1 MKKHLNLI
9 FSLLILTALLIL
21 PYFVFAQTAPSS
33 EISPMAARLNTV
45 AGGGGYSTG
54 ENAGLFT
61 IIGTIISAV
70 LGLLGVIFVIL
81 IVYAGFEWMTAA
93 GNETK
98 IEKATAT
105 IKHTVIG
112 LIITLSSWAIW
123 EFIFWNFI
131 MK

>member
-1 MKKHLNLI
+1 
-9 FSLLILTALLIL
+9 
-21 PYFVFAQTAPSS
+21 
-33 EISPMAARLNTV
+33 MAEKLKTV

-54 ENAGLFT
+54 ENTGLFT

-98 IEKATAT
+98 VEKATAT
-105 IKHTVIG
+105 IKHSVIG
-112 LIITLSSWAIW
+112 LIIVLSSWAIW
-123 EFIFWNFI
+123 DFIYWNFI